1 MKKLLAIVTSLF
13 LGLMCAVPTL
23 AAETGGTLTI
33 ENPNPGDTYK
43 VYQLLTGD
51 VEELDGE
58 EVIANTAWGSAL
70 ENLTSVTSKYD
81 SAQALASALSVMT
94 DEELETFETGLY
106 NEGLASQTPIATL
119 TQSSPSVTLPY
130 GYYLVAEYDMNG
142 DLISSNRF
150 ITDMVG
156 DITVYPKTG
165 ALTITKQVMG
175 VQSGDWQ
182 SATDQLEGSDVTFKI
197 TAKLPGNVEAY
208 TSGYDVTFND
218 TLSAGLTYAGDI
230 TYTITNEAGDTVSSG
245 TLTATDI
252 ETTDTGT
259 TFEIAMGN
267 VTASPYDAGND
278 DEITITYKA
287 QVSKDAK
294 TGNLGNPNTVN
305 ATYSNNVDDSS
316 STATTANKTATVF
329 TYKIAVNKTDSK
341 GAALAGAEFTL
352 SKLDSAGAWQ
362 AVGTE
367 TVNEAGTTFTFTGI
381 DDGTY
386 RLEETTTPEGYN
398 TADPV
403 YFKVTSTFDDSNGSP
418 ALKTLTV
425 EQTDASGTVLTAANQ
440 TVTFTLDGT
449 MDITTSIV
457 NKKGVT
463 LPKTGV
469 STAIFLYAGAAALI
483 VIGLMLVL
491 KKRKA

>member
-1 MKKLLAIVTSLF
+1 MKKLTAVMASLF
-13 LGLMCAVPTL
+13 LAILCITPAF
-23 AAETGGTLTI
+23 AAQSEGTLTI

-43 VYQLLTGD
+43 VFQLLTGD
-51 VEELDGE
+51 VEEVDGK
-58 EVIANTAWGSAL
+58 EVLANAAYGTAL
-70 ENLTSVTSKYD
+70 ENLASVTGTYA
-81 SAQALASALSVMT
+81 SAQAFASALAAMS
-94 DEELETFETGLY
+94 DSQLEAFESSLYTNGLS
-106 NEGLASQTPIATL
+106 SQTPYATL
-119 TQSSPSVTLPY
+119 TQTSNSISLPY
-130 GYYLVAEYDMNG
+130 GYYLVAEYDMSGN
-142 DLISSNRF
+142 LISSKRF
-150 ITDMVG
+150 ISVLAG
-156 DITVYPKTG
+156 DVSVYPKTG
-165 ALTITKQVMG
+165 ALTITKQVLNTT
-175 VQSGDWQ
+175 SKTYQ
-182 SATDQLEGSDVTFKI
+182 SAVPAEEGETVTFQL

-329 TYKIAVNKTDSK
+329 TYKIAVNKTDQK

-362 AVGTE
+362 AVGSE

-386 RLEETTTPEGYN
+386 RLEETATPEGYN

-403 YFKVTSTFDDSNGSP
+403 YFKVAGTFDDSNGSP